1 VRFLLT
7 SATVM
12 NSFFVP
18 ALWQPVYPMSR
29 MTTQVKLRADQADAY
44 KGLSAQFSGNGFSDM
59 RFEVAVLPTDQFVD
73 WVEGAEAQGH
83 PCEGCAAVGGFNC
96 RAAPKG
102 VLIHSRCKLVPSSL
116 REAAAAPIKR
126 DEITS
131 ILGAGAELQHPVS
144 LAGTSNMDSG
154 TR

>member
-1 VRFLLT
+1 VGPGGIGK
-7 SATVM
+7 ATV
-12 NSFFVP
+12 
-18 ALWQPVYPMSR
+18 AIEIAER
-29 MTTQVKLRADQADAY
+29 LRAGYHDEAY
-44 KGLSAQFSGNGFSDM
+44 FIDLSTLSDPDFVISAAA
-59 RFEVAVLPTDQFVD
+59 RAFDCSLP
-73 WVEGAEAQGH
+73 ERG
-83 PCEGCAAVGGFNC
+83 C
-96 RAAPKG
+96 RAARNE

-131 ILGAGAELQHPVS
+131 ILGASAEPQHPVS